1 MNVIDCLAIAP
12 YYLTLFFVPA
22 PEMGPVDA
30 SLDAMATLAP
40 GTVEEEEGESSFGNV
55 GRIMQVFRIA
65 RIMRIFKL
73 ARRSVGLQSIAHTVR
88 TSWKDLGLLFSLVAM
103 GMLVFGSL
111 EYFIE
116 NDQEDTG
123 FTSIPQVINYTNIYL
138 AIFI

>member
-1 MNVIDCLAIAP
+1 
-12 YYLTLFFVPA
+12 
-22 PEMGPVDA
+22 
-30 SLDAMATLAP
+30 
-40 GTVEEEEGESSFGNV
+40 
-55 GRIMQVFRIA
+55 
-65 RIMRIFKL
+65 MRIFKL

-123 FTSIPQVINYTNIYL
+123 FTSIPQVMNIISCHFQLKITSLKGMWWAVQTLTSLGYGDFTPQTLLGKIL
-138 AIFI
+138 AL

>member
-1 MNVIDCLAIAP
+1 
-12 YYLTLFFVPA
+12 
-22 PEMGPVDA
+22 
-30 SLDAMATLAP
+30 
-40 GTVEEEEGESSFGNV
+40 
-55 GRIMQVFRIA
+55 
-65 RIMRIFKL
+65 MRIFKL

-123 FTSIPQVINYTNIYL
+123 FTSIPQVMHMMPWHFLLKILEEFSESTNAKEKQNFGTKIQTFHKNTNSL
-138 AIFI
+138 AKFT